1 MKFVDRPSP
10 NFDARL
16 APIDLVVL
24 HYTGMQDAETA
35 LRRLTDPAPKAG
47 AYKGPWQGPDIDPA
61 TPLGRA
67 SAHYVVGEDGAV
79 YRLVDEAER
88 AWHAGV
94 STWEG
99 RDDVNSRAVGIEIVN
114 GGHDFG
120 LPPFPD
126 AQIEAVIA
134 LVRGIL
140 DRWELAPH
148 RVVGHSDIAPARKND
163 PGEKFPWKRLAD
175 AGVSIWPDARDDE
188 RVLCKPGDKGERVH
202 ALHASLAEF
211 GYAMPEGDDSA
222 AATFDAA
229 TEAVVRAFQKR
240 FFPQRIDGIV
250 RAATMD
256 ALEDLLEQIGDVEDD
271 G

>member
-16 APIDLVVL
+16 TPIDLVVL

-47 AYKGPWQGPDIDPA
+47 GYKGPWQAADVAPE

-67 SAHYVVGEDGAV
+67 SAHYVVGEDGTV
-79 YRLVDEAER
+79 FRVVDEMER
-88 AWHAGV
+88 AWHAGA
-94 STWEG
+94 SMWEG
-99 RDDVNSRAVGIEIVN
+99 RGDVNSRGVGIEIVN

-134 LVRGIL
+134 LVRSIM
-140 DRWELAPH
+140 DRWELGAH
-148 RVVGHSDIAPARKND
+148 RVVGHADVAPDRKND
-163 PGEKFPWKRLAD
+163 PGERFPWRKLAD
-175 AGVSIWPDARDDE
+175 AGVSIWPDAQGGD

-211 GYAMPEGDDSA
+211 GYAMSDGDDPA
-222 AATFDAA
+222 AALFDPA
-229 TEAVVRAFQKR
+229 TEAAVRAFQRR
-240 FFPQRIDGIV
+240 FFPDRVDGLV
-250 RAATMD
+250 RASMME
-256 ALEDLLEQIGDVEDD
+256 ALDDLLEQIAETEED
-271 G
+271 